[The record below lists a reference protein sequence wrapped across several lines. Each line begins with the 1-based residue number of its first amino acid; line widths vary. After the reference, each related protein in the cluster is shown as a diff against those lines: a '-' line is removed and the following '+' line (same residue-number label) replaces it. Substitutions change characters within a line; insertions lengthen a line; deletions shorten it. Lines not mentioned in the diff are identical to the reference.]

1 MPRAWVSSLTHA
13 HEGFVLINRK
23 YNILMGSIGRWH
35 CSDLAIYKYA
45 FQKQTKLFYFKVSEA
60 EKEIWFLKSILI
72 QKHTAACSSS
82 SNDEK

>member
-1 MPRAWVSSLTHA
+1 
-13 HEGFVLINRK
+13 
-23 YNILMGSIGRWH
+23 MGSIGRWH